1 MTDESTVCE
10 HCFGTGQKVEMRPVK
25 LGAKLAPYEPCPY
38 CTKSKPPQ
46 KPARFISK
54 IAEARRRRKGVWT

>member
-10 HCFGTGQKVEMRPVK
+10 YCFGTGQKVEMTPVRW
-25 LGAKLAPYEPCPY
+25 GANLPPYEPCPY
-38 CTKSKPPQ
+38 CTEPRPPQ

-54 IAEARRRRKGVWT
+54 IAEARRSRKGV

>member
-10 HCFGTGQKVEMRPVK
+10 YCFGTGQKVEMRPVR
-25 LGAKLAPYEPCPY
+25 LGAKLPPYEPCPY
-38 CTKSKPPQ
+38 CTKPKQPP

-54 IAEARRRRKGVWT
+54 IAAARRKRRP

>member
-10 HCFGTGQKVEMRPVK
+10 HCFGTGQKVAMRPVR
-25 LGAKLAPYEPCPY
+25 LGAKLPPFDACTY
-38 CTKSKPPQ
+38 CTTSKPPP

-54 IAEARRRRKGVWT
+54 ITEARRRRKGVWT